1 MKLKTAVYYA
11 AMFLQLDAVCAALES
26 ESEEYD
32 GSVKDEIDRL
42 VRCANLVIG
51 EAASDYVPLIAREKL
66 TAGEDGEISYSSLSK
81 SIIDLYSV
89 KNAYGA
95 TVPVKQ
101 YFDRMVLPDPGEYE
115 IEYGYMPDKIGL
127 DGEIPYTERLGARTI
142 GYGIACEYCIISGM
156 TDDAVL
162 WDKRYKDALH
172 LAETKKTE
180 KRLRGRRWA

>member
-11 AMFLQLDAVCAALES
+11 AMFLQLDAVCSALES

-32 GSVKDEIDRL
+32 ETIKDEIDRL
-42 VRCANLVIG
+42 VRCANLIIG
-51 EAASDYVPLIAREKL
+51 EAASDYVPLIVHERL
-66 TAGEDGEISYSSLSK
+66 TADENGEIPYSALSK

-89 KNAYGA
+89 KNSAGA
-95 TVPVKQ
+95 SVPVRQ
-101 YFDRMVLPDPGEYE
+101 YFDRMVLPHAGEYE
-115 IEYGYMPDKIGL
+115 IEYGYMPGKIGL
-127 DGEIPYTERLGARTI
+127 DGEIPFTERLGARAI

-180 KRLRGRRWA
+180 KRLPGRRWA

>member
-11 AMFLQLDAVCAALES
+11 AMFLQLDSVCTALEG
-26 ESEEYD
+26 ESEEYT
-32 GSVKDEIDRL
+32 GAVKDEIDRL
-42 VRCANLVIG
+42 VRCANLVVG
-51 EAASDYVPLIAREKL
+51 EAASDYVPLITREKV
-66 TAGEDGEISYSSLSK
+66 TADEDREIPYSMLKKSL
-81 SIIDLYSV
+81 IDIYSV
-89 KNAYGA
+89 KNRAGA
-95 TVPVKQ
+95 TVPVRQ
-101 YFDRMVLPDPGEYE
+101 YFDRMVLPCPGEYE
-115 IEYGYMPDKIGL
+115 VEYGYMPDTLKIT
-127 DGEIPYTERLGARTI
+127 DEIPYTERLGARAI